1 MATPSRVR
9 AIAPGSALLLACVG
23 STVAFLSVAPT
34 GTVGDPP
41 RVVVIPWGASARQI
55 AGALAD
61 GGVIRSRWAFLA
73 LATWRGDLRLLK
85 PGEYAFAMPASL
97 AEVEAALAEGR
108 TVTHLVTIPEGFT
121 VREVAAGLAA
131 GALADADRIQALA
144 QDEAFIRRLGL
155 DAPSLEGYLFP
166 DTYRFSKG
174 MPEEEILRR
183 MAGRF
188 REVFGAPEEE
198 QAQALGLDR
207 HAIVTLA
214 SIIEKEAHV
223 AEERRLI
230 SAVFHNRLRRQMPL
244 QADPSILYSYPER
257 RGRLTQADLR
267 RPDPYNT
274 YTKPGLPPGPIANPG
289 RASLQAALDPAP
301 VDHLYFVARQDGTHA
316 FSRTLAEHERAV
328 RRYQRPRREG
338 GAG

>member
-1 MATPSRVR
+1 MATRSVVR
-9 AIAPGSALLLACVG
+9 AIAFWSALLLVAVG
-23 STVAFLSVAPT
+23 SAAAFLAARPAGAAGES
-34 GTVGDPP
+34 P
-41 RVVVIPWGASARQI
+41 RVVVIPWGAGARQI
-55 AGALAD
+55 AGVLAD

-73 LATWRGDLRLLK
+73 LAAVRGNLRLLK

-97 AEVEAALAEGR
+97 PEVEAALAEGR
-108 TVTHLVTIPEGFT
+108 TVTHLVTVPEGFT
-121 VREVAAGLAA
+121 LREVAARLSSA
-131 GALADADRIQALA
+131 ALADADRIQALA
-144 QDEAFIRRLGL
+144 LDEAFIRSVGL

-166 DTYRFSKG
+166 DTYRLSKG
-174 MPEEEILRR
+174 IPEEDILRR
-183 MAGRF
+183 MVGRF
-188 REVFGAPEEE
+188 HEVFGGPEEGR
-198 QAQALGLDR
+198 AQALGLDR

-214 SIIEKEAHV
+214 SIIEKEARV
-223 AEERRLI
+223 EEERRLI

-267 RPDPYNT
+267 RPDLYNT